1 MRTLAKAAAVL
12 LFGLLVLALAS
23 PFILK
28 KLLPPEK
35 VRALVVAQAQK
46 SLGREVRLG
55 GVDYSIRKGL
65 SLEELAISER
75 PNFAA
80 GTFISVKR
88 FHVRAALLP
97 LLKKN
102 LVVDRVQADGLRVT
116 VDKGA
121 DGKFNFSDL
130 VGVSTAPKT
139 AAGGA
144 PAGQPAG
151 GPGLALGVK
160 SAAIEDGELEYRDGV
175 TGDALKITGLALNA
189 KGIRLSGPFDADFA
203 AKAKGTY
210 GGRTID
216 AQASLSGRFDLGGQ
230 DPAKFLADLKK
241 LSAEYEGFAVKGSLR
256 VQGLKDVAAKADLKV
271 THEGRE
277 LGLIEWDGKGRLAPG
292 AAFGVEADG
301 ALKAKT
307 SGFKASELSAFG
319 VPKQGQVPPTRVSGR
334 VTLSGD
340 RAALKDFEAQTPVG
354 KASVDGSVAG
364 LGTQKLEPDV
374 TAVLD
379 LDLPELEASR
389 VPGGL
394 LPRGTRLPPMA
405 ITGKIRV
412 KGDSATL
419 ENLRAQVKQG
429 FLEASGTVAALRTK
443 PRADVE
449 VQTKL
454 DLPELSAADAPFLPL
469 PKGFVSPAV
478 AVEGKARVR
487 GDDAELSNVRL
498 RGKAGT
504 LDVTGTIKGLT
515 SGSPEPN
522 VELVA
527 KLSLP
532 ELKAS
537 DYPFLPLPAG
547 FALPPSRWDA
557 DLSASL
563 DSARFKTFRA
573 VVGSNDVEV
582 VGGGRVSGLRSGKAS
597 ADLTVKCRQ
606 FVLEELA
613 HLTPGVQDMELKGSG
628 FFALSVSGP
637 LEKPVLGGKL
647 QFRTLSAKVSGLKLS
662 DFTGTASFDERRV
675 DLPNLVGKVE
685 NGELKVDFTV
695 KNYAT
700 KPDVEL
706 EGSLTEFD
714 LGKFFAA
721 KTKMDASRD
730 AKAEAAHKPKPSEK
744 AAAAMD
750 LKGKFVIGKLIHPNF
765 AANDLRA
772 SWELED
778 FTPDYK
784 KLSGQ
789 AKLSVAQGG
798 YLKDLG
804 SMATGHK
811 LAKVILA
818 PFMVI
823 QKLGRVGGI
832 QIFENFDDISYTE
845 LVGDYV
851 INAGLMTLRDSHI
864 NMNIGEVAAG
874 GTIDLPAEKLDMTV
888 NGRVKGIPVEAK
900 VGGTFDKPEPKV
912 KVVQKVLEEA
922 GKQLIEGLLKRK

>member
-1 MRTLAKAAAVL
+1 MRTLAKAAAVF
-12 LFGLLVLALAS
+12 LFGLLLLAVAS
-23 PFILK
+23 PFLLK

-65 SLEELAISER
+65 SLEDLAISER

-80 GTFISVKR
+80 GTFVSVKR

-116 VDKGA
+116 VAKGA

-130 VGVSTAPKT
+130 VAVSSAAKP
-139 AAGGA
+139 AGGA
-144 PAGQPAG
+144 PTGQTAA

-160 SAAIEDGELEYRDGV
+160 SAAVEDGELSFRDAQ
-175 TGDALKITGLALNA
+175 TGDALKITGLSLSA

-210 GGRTID
+210 GGRPID

-230 DPAKFLADLKK
+230 DPGKFMADLKK
-241 LSAEYEGFAVKGSLR
+241 LSAEYAGFAVKGSLKAE
-256 VQGLKDVAAKADLKV
+256 GLREIAAKADLKL

-277 LGLIEWDGKGRLAPG
+277 LALVEWDGKGRLAAG

-307 SGFKASELSAFG
+307 AGFKASELAAFG
-319 VPKQGQVPPTRVSGR
+319 VPKGGQVPPTRVSGR
-334 VTLSGD
+334 IKLAGD
-340 RAALKDFEAQTPVG
+340 TAAVQDLEAQTPVG
-354 KASVDGSVAG
+354 KATVNGLVSG
-364 LGTQKLEPDV
+364 LGTQKLEPDLS
-374 TAVLD
+374 ALLD

-405 ITGKIRV
+405 ITGKIKV

-419 ENLRAQVKQG
+419 DGLRAQVKQG
-429 FLEASGTVAALRTK
+429 FIEATGTVAALRSK
-443 PRADVE
+443 PRADIE
-449 VQTKL
+449 VSTKL

-469 PKGFVSPAV
+469 PKGFVSPAL
-478 AVEGKARVR
+478 AVEGKAKVR
-487 GDDAELSNVRL
+487 GDDAELTNVRL
-498 RGKAGT
+498 RGSAGT
-504 LDVTGTIKGLT
+504 LDVTGTIKGVT
-515 SGSPEPN
+515 SGSPEPALD
-522 VELVA
+522 VVA

-532 ELKAS
+532 QLKAS

-557 DLSASL
+557 DLSASR
-563 DSARFKTFRA
+563 DEARFKTFRA

-582 VGGGRVSGLRSGKAS
+582 VSGGRLSGLRSGKAS

-613 HLTPGVQDMELKGSG
+613 HLTPGIQDMELKGGG

-647 QFRTLSAKVSGLKLS
+647 QFRAVSAKVSGLRLA
-662 DFTGTASFDERRV
+662 DFTGTASFDERRI

-700 KPDVEL
+700 KPDVDL

-721 KTKMDASRD
+721 KTKMDATRD

-744 AAAAMD
+744 PASAID

-765 AANDLRA
+765 GANDLRA

-784 KLSGQ
+784 KLSGS

-804 SMATGHK
+804 SLSTGHK

-832 QIFENFDDISYTE
+832 QIFENFDDISYSE

-864 NMNIGEVAAG
+864 NMNVGEIAAG
-874 GTIDLPAEKLDMTV
+874 GTIDLPSERLDMTV
-888 NGRVKGIPVEAK
+888 NGRVKGIPVEAA
-900 VGGTFDKPEPKV
+900 VGGTFDQPKTKV
-912 KVVQKVLEEA
+912 KVVEKVLQEA
-922 GKQLIEGLLKRK
+922 GKQLIEGLFKKK